1 MRFELVNIVL
11 GVLIGSMV
19 GLGLYTFVYAK
30 GYSYLSN
37 DSKGCA
43 NCRVKRFDLADRCV
57 AGFCPEG
64 TTGLS
69 LGF

>member
-1 MRFELVNIVL
+1 MRFEVVNIVL

-37 DSKGCA
+37 DPQGCA
-43 NCRVKRFDLADRCV
+43 NCHVMEDNYSAWLTRAIT
-57 AGFCPEG
+57 P
-64 TTGLS
+64 
-69 LGF
+69 